1 MKVTSAFGLALTALL
16 LHKGRAV
23 LTGLGI
29 VIGIG
34 AVIAMVSAGEG
45 ARRDLD
51 NRLDLVGR
59 NLVLVKAGSHFEAG
73 ATVDSNPFSKEDV
86 EAIRKQAGPLLLAV
100 APAQMTRRTASTR
113 FGHKFTDVVGSA
125 PELQPARNWQ
135 LAAGRFYNHEE
146 VRQSASVCVL
156 GQTVYR
162 KLFPDRQNAV
172 GEWIRL
178 DHIQL
183 QVVGVAAP
191 KGYSPTGADQ
201 DDQVFLPLTT
211 LQHKLVGDERVL
223 LLVAAARPDSVEEA
237 VQAVTKVLRQRHHIK
252 AGAADDFEVSSVQ
265 EMSAVGETL
274 ASTLQVLVAL
284 IASISLVVGGIG
296 IMNIMLVSVTE
307 RTREIGIRMSLGATP
322 ADILIQFLLEAVVL
336 AVVGGLLGITLGIT
350 GAAVMAQILGWP
362 LIVSPGVVAVTVLA
376 SAGVGVFFGY
386 YPAWKASRLDPIEA
400 LRTE

>member
-1 MKVTSAFGLALTALL
+1 MKLTSAFGLALTALL

-59 NLVLVKAGSHFEAG
+59 NLVLIRAGSHLEAG
-73 ATVDSNPFSKEDV
+73 AMVDYNPFSKEDID
-86 EAIRKQAGPLLLAV
+86 AIRKQAGPLLLAI
-100 APAQMTRRTASTR
+100 APAQMTRGTPSTR
-113 FGHKFTDVVGSA
+113 FGHKFTDIVGST
-125 PELQPARNWQ
+125 PELQQARNWH
-135 LAAGRFYNHEE
+135 LAAGRFYNQEE

-162 KLFPDRQNAV
+162 KLFPDRQNAI

-178 DHIQL
+178 EHVHL

-201 DDQVFLPLTT
+201 DDQVFVPLTT

-223 LLVAAARPDSVEEA
+223 LLVAAARPDSVEQA

-265 EMSAVGETL
+265 EMGAVGETL

-336 AVVGGLLGITLGIT
+336 AVVGGLLGITLGIS
-350 GAAVMAQILGWP
+350 GAAALAHILGWP

>member
-1 MKVTSAFGLALTALL
+1 LGLALTALL

-45 ARRDLD
+45 VRRDLD

-59 NLVLVKAGSHFEAG
+59 NLILVRAGSHLEAG
-73 ATVDSNPFSKEDV
+73 AMVDINPFSKEDI
-86 EAIRKQAGPLLLAV
+86 EAIRKHAGPLLVAI

-113 FGHKFTDVVGSA
+113 FGHKFTDIVGST
-125 PELQPARNWQ
+125 PELQEARNWQ
-135 LAAGRFYNHEE
+135 IADGRYFNQEE
-146 VRQSASVCVL
+146 VRQAAPVCLL

-162 KLFPDRQNAV
+162 KLFPARQNAI
-172 GEWIRL
+172 GEWLRI
-178 DHIQL
+178 DHLQL
-183 QVVGVAAP
+183 QIVGVTAP
-191 KGYSPTGADQ
+191 KGYSPTGVDQ
-201 DDQVFLPLTT
+201 DDQIFLPLST

-223 LLVAAARPDSVEEA
+223 LLVAAARPDSVEPAVEA
-237 VQAVTKVLRQRHHIK
+237 VTRVLRQRHHIK
-252 AGAADDFEVSSVQ
+252 PGAADDFEVSSVQ
-265 EMSAVGETL
+265 EMGAVGETL
-274 ASTLQVLVAL
+274 ASTLQVLVAV

-322 ADILIQFLLEAVVL
+322 GDILIQFLLEAVVL

-350 GAAVMAQILGWP
+350 GAAVLADLLGWP
-362 LIVSPGVVAVTVLA
+362 LIVSPAVVAVTVLA